1 MPKKSSAI
9 RAAVLSAVILA
20 VLMNVSPVAYADVRN
35 QDPGGGGSTGGGV
48 TCVTQHCAFCG
59 TACNQ
64 SGTSCWKQCFYL
76 AQSGACSCLFENGE
90 CSGNGSCTYVP

>member
-1 MPKKSSAI
+1 MLKEPSMI
-9 RAAVLSAVILA
+9 RTVVLSAVILA
-20 VLMNVSPVAYADVRN
+20 VLMSVAPVAYAVVRN
-35 QDPGGGGSTGGGV
+35 QDPGDGSPGGGV

-59 TACNQ
+59 LACNQ